1 MSGCE
6 TVSPIELLK
15 HKKINRRQNMWSVWV
30 TATSNRAVIQGA
42 VVKSNVQMTTCPR
55 RGWADCGQPMSKRHG
70 LSSICPC
77 PPAGPALST
86 LRATQLPGSSI
97 RLPLEEREV
106 SLAAEQ
112 YLTYQGHQDVG
123 NGGFTT
129 TPPQH
134 RKSMPISAPA
144 LWKPKARLAIIRSLL
159 LNPSTRPLVS
169 LVSM

>member
-97 RLPLEEREV
+97 RLPLEEHEL

-112 YLTYQGHQDVG
+112 YLTRG
-123 NGGFTT
+123 T
-129 TPPQH
+129 
-134 RKSMPISAPA
+134 KISATAGLQPRPHNTERA
-144 LWKPKARLAIIRSLL
+144 CRSA
-159 LNPSTRPLVS
+159 PQRCGSRRPVWRS
-169 LVSM
+169 SAACC